1 MILVYLLISE
11 GPHILYLSSFKIKK
25 KNETCWVS
33 LCFFPFFP
41 FYLQE
46 SVGDLMIRNI
56 QLNHS
61 GKYLCTVKTSLESLS
76 ADGDIVVRGEHT
88 W

>member
-1 MILVYLLISE
+1 MTPVRLLTSQLPGIRYLASCKHARPAEQVYDSAPL
-11 GPHILYLSSFKIKK
+11 
-25 KNETCWVS
+25 
-33 LCFFPFFP
+33 P

-61 GKYLCTVKTSLESLS
+61 GKYLCTVKTALETFS
-76 ADGDIVVRGEHT
+76 AAAEVIVRGEHKCAQR
-88 W
+88 